1 MGRTRTWRR
10 TLPVASLAWTGF
22 YAFFFLLCA
31 GGYHDPIF
39 CEPHAAAAS
48 IKRIP
53 PPESSHWSGSFPVH
67 RVAQFQD
74 TCTELLELDVTRNG
88 SKIILHLARPAS
100 PGQVNETSCLCYP
113 VLKDEQ
119 DFLNSTC
126 DNATFSSA
134 TCWSVEPHR
143 DVNIEID
150 MDEENSSDN
159 SSICHFSN
167 CGKKNCSIYDGDL
180 SPATSLRLR
189 VSPLGIQGNFSLG
202 CIEVPPEEP
211 ESTEDIEA
219 SLQGLDGLQVRWTQQ
234 DSFNASLDHYE
245 VRYCLNE
252 EEERCPEHQEHF
264 LNDCMNT
271 AFEADLNMNSYNIPG
286 LKPKSVV
293 VVGVV
298 TTRRYPSGVV
308 TKSKESVSC
317 FKAPAPG
324 NISGLHVQ
332 DITSRNATVL
342 WTFEQD
348 GYQEL
353 RPASYSV
360 TWCVASEQKCPLNA
374 SVSTLCHQPYQATVK
389 ARQASINIGNLLPW
403 SAISVKVRAMYMNGS
418 DHVALVD
425 SGYLCFET
433 LAEAPGKPED
443 FRVTAVETTSAD
455 IEWKEPRVKNGALG
469 GYIINMCKGNES
481 VESDCKEAP
490 SFQLTINDS
499 STTAHKLDG
508 LDPWTNYT
516 VALAA
521 FNRDANGSK
530 MISDVS
536 IMVFQTDAVAPGS
549 VTRLSVVEVTN
560 CSISLDW
567 SKPNITRGE
576 VKYYNVTY
584 CIAASCK
591 SATDAC
597 DTLQV
602 DEEEANITNLKPWTF
617 IAIRV
622 AAVNLMKNGTELLGD
637 AASLCERTK
646 IGVPSKP
653 ESINAAAKGDSI
665 VIRWEPPRV
674 PNGELSQYKV
684 DVCGKNESTETRCDN
699 HTVDGGRT
707 TIAIQHLAPWTVYNV
722 SVAAQNIE
730 GDLVLQSES
739 VNTTVKTAPRW

>member
-22 YAFFFLLCA
+22 YAFFFCSALA
-31 GGYHDPIF
+31 
-39 CEPHAAAAS
+39 
-48 IKRIP
+48 
-53 PPESSHWSGSFPVH
+53 
-67 RVAQFQD
+67 VAQFQD
-74 TCTELLELDVTRNG
+74 TCTELPELDVTRNG

-119 DFLNSTC
+119 DFLNYTC

-134 TCWSVEPHR
+134 TCWNVAPDRH
-143 DVNIEID
+143 VNIEID
-150 MDEENSSDN
+150 MDEENLSDN

-167 CGKKNCSIYDGDL
+167 CGKKNCSIYDATKDVASISNLKFTLVNRSTAFVSWSVHHPYGLGVSDFHLTWCTEQANCSYDATCLGSGLQSQDRNVTDTNALIGEL

-219 SLQGLDGLQVRWTQQ
+219 SLHGLDGLRVQWTQQ

-252 EEERCPEHQEHF
+252 EEERCPEYQERF
-264 LNDCMNT
+264 LNDCMST
-271 AFEADLNMNSYNIPG
+271 AFEAELNMNGYNIPG
-286 LKPKSVV
+286 LKPKSAV
-293 VVGVV
+293 VVGVR
-298 TTRRYPSGVV
+298 TKRRYPSGVV

-317 FKAPAPG
+317 FRAPAPG
-324 NISGLHVQ
+324 NISSLHVQ

-342 WTFEQD
+342 WRFEQD

-360 TWCVASEQKCPLNA
+360 TWCVESEQKCPLNA
-374 SVSTLCHQPYQATVK
+374 SVSTLCHQPYQATVE
-389 ARQASINIGNLLPW
+389 ASQASINIGNLLPW

-418 DHVALVD
+418 DHVALGD

-536 IMVFQTDAVAPGS
+536 TVVFQTDAVAPGS

-567 SKPNITRGE
+567 SKPNITRGK

-584 CIAASCK
+584 CIAASCE

-602 DEEEANITNLKPWTF
+602 DEEEVNITNLKPWTF

-646 IGVPSKP
+646 IGVPSRP
-653 ESINAAAKGDSI
+653 ESINAAAKRRLNCNSLGTTSCAEWRAISI
-665 VIRWEPPRV
+665 
-674 PNGELSQYKV
+674 Q
-684 DVCGKNESTETRCDN
+684 
-699 HTVDGGRT
+699 GRRLRRERK
-707 TIAIQHLAPWTVYNV
+707 HRN
-722 SVAAQNIE
+722 
-730 GDLVLQSES
+730 
-739 VNTTVKTAPRW
+739 